1 MPTNKCR
8 NPCLQIEFKVFAQSN
23 SLRRVYF
30 ENTLKHGHPPLQQ
43 QQAPVYK
50 NIELGV
56 HISTNQNQTDP
67 NNGHCHLT
75 WDQADAKTADKLKE
89 QKVRKWKFQGSYCE
103 S

>member
-1 MPTNKCR
+1 MPDRQTDRQTTEDRATQLLYSIQFKLSHAKIQNWDFTS
-8 NPCLQIEFKVFAQSN
+8 LQIRIK
-23 SLRRVYF
+23 
-30 ENTLKHGHPPLQQ
+30 
-43 QQAPVYK
+43 
-50 NIELGV
+50 
-56 HISTNQNQTDP
+56 TDP